1 MYRKFSIQIGK
12 EEEGATRKELIE
24 HGFPD
29 PYFLELRFTSMN
41 KLREL
46 AGFELQSLYRRVYT
60 KHEIALLLY
69 KEYIKRKRI
78 PLKKEIEEL
87 EDFPSL
93 TTIFRH
99 FKTIKMSEI
108 WEEIFKTRKKYFIKY
123 TLKEKI
129 LMQLQNYYLENP
141 DMDKENFRKDKR
153 LYSVE
158 TIVKKF
164 GSWNWC

>member
-69 KEYIKRKRI
+69 KEYI
-78 PLKKEIEEL
+78 
-87 EDFPSL
+87 
-93 TTIFRH
+93 
-99 FKTIKMSEI
+99 
-108 WEEIFKTRKKYFIKY
+108 
-123 TLKEKI
+123 
-129 LMQLQNYYLENP
+129 
-141 DMDKENFRKDKR
+141 
-153 LYSVE
+153 
-158 TIVKKF
+158 
-164 GSWNWC
+164 